1 MHSTRPVTNINS
13 KLLEMLKMGVVT
25 SAIFISV
32 DFHNKSSMIDM
43 LFSYLFIVFFT
54 HFYIPYYKINDI
66 FGTEA
71 KQCSN
76 MFII

>member
-32 DFHNKSSMIDM
+32 DFHNKSST
-43 LFSYLFIVFFT
+43 YV
-54 HFYIPYYKINDI
+54 
-66 FGTEA
+66 
-71 KQCSN
+71 
-76 MFII
+76 